1 MTERS
6 HNAGMNKPLAG
17 LRIVEVAMWAFVP
30 AAGGMLSDMGASVI
44 KVEPPSGDPL
54 RGLQTGGAG
63 AAQHGF
69 VLSWENYN
77 RGKRSITLDLR
88 QPQGVEL
95 LYRLLEDADVFMTSL
110 LPAARRRMKIDV
122 DDLRARFPKLI
133 YAIGS
138 GVGLRGP
145 EAEKGGYD
153 AISFWAR
160 GGIASSATPADR
172 DYPIQPPGAAFGDCT
187 SAAMLAGGIAAAI
200 AQRALSGH

>member
-1 MTERS
+1 MPV
-6 HNAGMNKPLAG
+6 AGFRVVWGGGWGVLAG
-17 LRIVEVAMWAFVP
+17 
-30 AAGGMLSDMGASVI
+30 AGGRRSDMGASVI

-122 DDLRARFPKLI
+122 DDLRAR
-133 YAIGS
+133 
-138 GVGLRGP
+138 
-145 EAEKGGYD
+145 
-153 AISFWAR
+153 
-160 GGIASSATPADR
+160 
-172 DYPIQPPGAAFGDCT
+172 
-187 SAAMLAGGIAAAI
+187 
-200 AQRALSGH
+200 

>member
-1 MTERS
+1 M
-6 HNAGMNKPLAG
+6 LA
-17 LRIVEVAMWAFVP
+17 
-30 AAGGMLSDMGASVI
+30 DMGASVI
-44 KVEPPSGDPL
+44 KVEPPSGVPL

-145 EAEKGGYD
+145 EAEQGGYD
-153 AISFWAR
+153 RAEEH
-160 GGIASSATPADR
+160 
-172 DYPIQPPGAAFGDCT
+172 T
-187 SAAMLAGGIAAAI
+187 SALQSLM
-200 AQRALSGH
+200 RLS

>member
-6 HNAGMNKPLAG
+6 HNAGMNKPQAG

-77 RGKRSITLDLR
+77 PGKRSITPDLR

-95 LYRLLEDADVFMTSL
+95 LYRLLNDADVFLTSL
-110 LPAARRRMKIDV
+110 LPAARRRLTIDF
-122 DDLRARFPKLI
+122 DRLHPALPLLHYAPPHARPPRA
-133 YAIGS
+133 
-138 GVGLRGP
+138 
-145 EAEKGGYD
+145 
-153 AISFWAR
+153 
-160 GGIASSATPADR
+160 
-172 DYPIQPPGAAFGDCT
+172 
-187 SAAMLAGGIAAAI
+187 
-200 AQRALSGH
+200 

>member
-1 MTERS
+1 MRISDWSSTCALPISMTERS

-88 QPQGVEL
+88 RTE
-95 LYRLLEDADVFMTSL
+95 E
-110 LPAARRRMKIDV
+110 RR
-122 DDLRARFPKLI
+122 
-133 YAIGS
+133 
-138 GVGLRGP
+138 VGKECVSTCRSRWSR
-145 EAEKGGYD
+145 E
-153 AISFWAR
+153 
-160 GGIASSATPADR
+160 
-172 DYPIQPPGAAFGDCT
+172 
-187 SAAMLAGGIAAAI
+187 
-200 AQRALSGH
+200 H

>member
-1 MTERS
+1 
-6 HNAGMNKPLAG
+6 
-17 LRIVEVAMWAFVP
+17 MWAFVP

-95 LYRLLEDADVFMTSL
+95 LYRLLEDADVFRSEEHTSEL
-110 LPAARRRMKIDV
+110 QSLMRSS
-122 DDLRARFPKLI
+122 
-133 YAIGS
+133 YA
-138 GVGLRGP
+138 VFCL
-145 EAEKGGYD
+145 KKKNNT
-153 AISFWAR
+153 
-160 GGIASSATPADR
+160 IATHNN
-172 DYPIQPPGAAFGDCT
+172 I
-187 SAAMLAGGIAAAI
+187 
-200 AQRALSGH
+200 